1 MPGHLKKLFQSGMVI
16 IFAFLFVL
24 LISMV
29 YPINNSFAATP
40 AINTH
45 EAPQLLTTDN
55 FTFLPLVLNGHNAQL
70 SEYVLLGWND
80 LGMHCY
86 NRDFQDLAVLPPYNN
101 LWAQVIKRGDP
112 PQIVTDQ
119 IKVEYSFPDNTYSVG
134 KSNFWT
140 YAQSLFNLA
149 APLPDNVGLTGR
161 GLAGEMD
168 AVVNDHFVADGIPLT
183 EFSDSAPATAA
194 PYQLAEIVAS
204 DAISGEKLAEL
215 TVVAPVSTEM
225 HCDYCHFNG
234 GVEGISTG
242 KVETNILTLHD
253 RENANEYP
261 SGTGLLM
268 NNRPVL
274 CAGCHASNALG
285 APGVNGIPNFSNA
298 MHNKHKEIVPDTL
311 QGCYSCHPGPT
322 TECLRDVMS
331 TEHNMDC
338 VDCHGG
344 MDKVSQNTN
353 PWLKEPTCSQSGC
366 HTNITQNQ
374 PLYRNSTAHGGIY
387 CAACHD
393 SPHAIA
399 PSREANDS
407 IKFFQLQNQAGPLN
421 QCLVCHITQP
431 EMVDPHSF

>member
-1 MPGHLKKLFQSGMVI
+1 MTVNPKTISQSGI
-16 IFAFLFVL
+16 AIFLALLFI
-24 LISMV
+24 LIVSIYNPV
-29 YPINNSFAATP
+29 NNSFAATP
-40 AINTH
+40 ETYPD
-45 EAPQLLTTDN
+45 EPSLLLVTDYLN
-55 FTFLPLVLNGHNAQL
+55 YLPLVLNGTNTTA

-86 NRDFQDLAVLPPYNN
+86 NYDFQDIAVLPPYNT

-119 IKVEYSFPDNTYSVG
+119 VNVEYSFPDNTYSVG

-140 YAQSLFNLA
+140 YAQDLFNLPS
-149 APLPDNVGLTGR
+149 PLPDNIGLTGN
-161 GLAGEMD
+161 GLSGEME
-168 AVVNDHFVADGIPLT
+168 AVINDHFVAEGIPLT
-183 EFSDSAPATAA
+183 EFSDSAPNSAA
-194 PYQLAEIVAS
+194 PYQLAELVAS
-204 DAISGEKLAEL
+204 DANSGEILAEL

-225 HCDYCHFNG
+225 HCDYCHSDG
-234 GVEGISTG
+234 GVEDISTG

-253 RENANEYP
+253 NENAEDYP

-274 CAGCHASNALG
+274 CAECHASNALG
-285 APGVNGIPNFSNA
+285 EPGVNGIPSLSRA
-298 MHNKHKEIVPDTL
+298 MHEKHDGEVANTL
-311 QGCYSCHPGPT
+311 EGCYSCHPGPT

-338 VDCHGG
+338 IDCHGD
-344 MDKVSQNTN
+344 MQDVSRNPN
-353 PWLKEPTCSQSGC
+353 PWLNEPTCSDSGC
-366 HTNITQNQ
+366 HTDITQNQ

-407 IKFFQLQNQAGPLN
+407 IKFFQLQNQDGPLS
-421 QCLVCHITQP
+421 QCTVCHITQP